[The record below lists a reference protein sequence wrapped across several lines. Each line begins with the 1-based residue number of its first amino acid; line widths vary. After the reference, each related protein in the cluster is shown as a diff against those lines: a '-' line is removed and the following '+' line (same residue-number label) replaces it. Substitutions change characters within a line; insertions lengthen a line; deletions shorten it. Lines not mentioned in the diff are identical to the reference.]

1 MDVAVLASRRA
12 GAIFYG
18 RNHPD
23 ETSGHSKLVVAFGIE
38 ALVAFGCISGCLVV
52 CMLGFTTRGCIQLGE
67 DILQLC
73 TLRNDFESS
82 LIRI

>member
-38 ALVAFGCISGCLVV
+38 ALVAFGCISGCHPY
-52 CMLGFTTRGCIQLGE
+52 
-67 DILQLC
+67 
-73 TLRNDFESS
+73 
-82 LIRI
+82 